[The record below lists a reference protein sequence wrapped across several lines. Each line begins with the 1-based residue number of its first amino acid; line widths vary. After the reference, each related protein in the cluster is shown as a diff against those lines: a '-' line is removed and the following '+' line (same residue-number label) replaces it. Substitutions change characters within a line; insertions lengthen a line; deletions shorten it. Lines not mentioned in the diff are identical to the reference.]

1 MIMAIAPDF
10 DKAGGLVPVIVQQHD
25 TKEVLMLAY
34 MNAEAW
40 ETTLTSGLATYY
52 SRSRKSLWVKGQ
64 TSGHVQQVRQI
75 RIDCDRDTVL
85 LLVDQVGGAACHTGY
100 RSCFYRIIE
109 NRSERIDGQPV
120 FDPLTVYGK

>member
-1 MIMAIAPDF
+1 MEVIPDF
-10 DKAGGLVPVIVQQHD
+10 AKTGGLVPVIVQQHD
-25 TKEVLMLAY
+25 THEVLMLAY

-40 ETTLTSGLATYY
+40 QATLATGLATFY
-52 SRSRKSLWVKGQ
+52 SRSRKTLWVKGE
-64 TSGHVQQVRQI
+64 TSGHVQRVKQI

-109 NRSERIDGQPV
+109 NGAVRIEGQPV
-120 FDPLTVYGK
+120 FDPQTVYGK

>member
-1 MIMAIAPDF
+1 MEVIPDF
-10 DKAGGLVPVIVQQHD
+10 AKTGGLVPVIVQQHD
-25 TKEVLMLAY
+25 TREVLMLAY

-40 ETTLTSGLATYY
+40 QATLATGLATFY
-52 SRSRKSLWVKGQ
+52 SRSREALWVKGE
-64 TSGHVQQVRQI
+64 TSGHVQRVKQI

-109 NRSERIDGQPV
+109 NGAVRIEGQPV
-120 FDPLTVYGK
+120 FDPQTVYGK